1 MQTAERGIFLSSMSL
16 ANTEEC
22 NSIDVRVEM
31 PMIRL
36 TQIKFSHSIT
46 VAVVVATLITFSSSE
61 AFGADKVS
69 EQRKLILGTW
79 NCIFQSGGEV
89 IPTDKFQYSFSPNGS
104 LKSDLQVGGSRVV
117 TKGVW
122 MVNKATQLVFPGQ
135 KSITTVNLKT
145 GATKSERMGKT
156 TSFYIKILS
165 KKQLLFVGKGGEIA
179 SCRR

>member
-1 MQTAERGIFLSSMSL
+1 MSL

-31 PMIRL
+31 LMIRL

-79 NCIFQSGGEV
+79 NCIFQSGGKT

-104 LKSDLQVGGSRVV
+104 LKSDLQVGSSRVV

>member
-1 MQTAERGIFLSSMSL
+1 MSL

-31 PMIRL
+31 LMIRL

-79 NCIFQSGGEV
+79 NCIFQSGGGV

-104 LKSDLQVGGSRVV
+104 LKSDLQVGSSRVV